1 MRVEDVDFA
10 QQANTFWAVFTG
22 AFLATVGGIVTTQA
36 ETRIRR
42 RERERDA
49 ALMFGEIL
57 TTLNVLILM
66 AGRTRGFG
74 DPYGPITLRMLRAC
88 RREIDVYDR
97 NRETL
102 YELRDGALRVALH
115 GLIVR
120 VTMPVDGVL
129 DATVE
134 ITQVKASLRA
144 PGLTEENR
152 EETLRTLA
160 VMEERRDQGFDF
172 IMEMRDEIASVVGR
186 LGKLARHTFNAY
198 DTGTGVGVVAVS
210 DDTKPFQPSI

>member
-10 QQANTFWAVFTG
+10 QQANTFCAVFTG
-22 AFLATVGGIVTTQA
+22 AFLATVGGIVTTQT

-57 TTLNVLILM
+57 NTLHVLVRL
-66 AGRTRGFG
+66 AGQTRGVG
-74 DPYGPITLRMLRAC
+74 DPYGPITMRMVRAC

-102 YELRDGALRVALH
+102 YELRDGRLRVSLH

-120 VTMPVDGVL
+120 ITMSVDGVL
-129 DATVE
+129 DASAE
-134 ITQVKASLRA
+134 ITQVRASLKA
-144 PGLTEENR
+144 PGITADDRQETEQS
-152 EETLRTLA
+152 LA
-160 VMEERRDQGFDF
+160 VMNERRDQGFDF
-172 IMEMRDEIASVVGR
+172 ILETGEEIPAIVAR
-186 LGKLARHTFNAY
+186 LGQIARHTFQPY
-198 DTGTGVGVVAVS
+198 ETGAGVGVVSVA
-210 DDTKPFQPSI
+210 TNPGQPAI

>member
-36 ETRIRR
+36 ETRLRR
-42 RERERDA
+42 RDRERDA

-57 TTLNVLILM
+57 TTLHVLIRM
-66 AGRTRGFG
+66 AGQTRGVG
-74 DPYGPITLRMLRAC
+74 DPYGPITMRMLRAC

-102 YELRDGALRVALH
+102 YELRDGPLRMSLH
-115 GLIVR
+115 SLIVR

-129 DATVE
+129 DATAE
-134 ITQVKASLRA
+134 ITQVRASLRT
-144 PGLTEENR
+144 PGMSEEHR
-152 EETLRTLA
+152 EETLRALA
-160 VMEERRDQGFDF
+160 TMETRRDQGFDF
-172 IMEMRDEIASVVGR
+172 ILEVGEDISGVVAR
-186 LGKLARHTFNAY
+186 LGQIAHHTFKPY
-198 DTGTGVGVVAVS
+198 DTGSGIGVVSVA
-210 DDTKPFQPSI
+210 TNPFQPPI

>member
-22 AFLATVGGIVTTQA
+22 AFLATVGGIVTTQT

-57 TTLNVLILM
+57 NTLHVLVRL
-66 AGRTRGFG
+66 AGQTRGVG
-74 DPYGPITLRMLRAC
+74 DPYGPITMRMVRAC

-102 YELRDGALRVALH
+102 YELRDGRLRVSLH

-120 VTMPVDGVL
+120 ITMSVDGVL
-129 DATVE
+129 DATSE
-134 ITQVKASLRA
+134 ITQVRASLKT
-144 PGLTEENR
+144 PGITADDRQDTE
-152 EETLRTLA
+152 RTLEI
-160 VMEERRDQGFDF
+160 MEERRDQGFDF
-172 IMEMRDEIASVVGR
+172 ILETGEEIPAIVAR
-186 LGKLARHTFNAY
+186 LGRIARHNFQPY
-198 DTGTGVGVVAVS
+198 ETGAGVGVVSVA
-210 DDTKPFQPSI
+210 TNPGQPPI

>member
-22 AFLATVGGIVTTQA
+22 AFLATVGGIVTTQT

-57 TTLNVLILM
+57 NTLHVLVRL
-66 AGRTRGFG
+66 AGQTRGVG
-74 DPYGPITLRMLRAC
+74 DPYGPITMRMVRAC

-102 YELRDGALRVALH
+102 YELRDGRLRVSLH

-120 VTMPVDGVL
+120 ITMSVDGVL
-129 DATVE
+129 DASAE
-134 ITQVKASLRA
+134 IAQVRASLKT
-144 PGLTEENR
+144 PGLSPDDRDETER
-152 EETLRTLA
+152 SLA
-160 VMEERRDQGFDF
+160 IMNERRDQGFDF
-172 IMEMRDEIASVVGR
+172 ILETGEEIPAIVAR
-186 LGKLARHTFNAY
+186 LGQIARHTFQPY
-198 DTGTGVGVVAVS
+198 ETGAGVGVVSVA
-210 DDTKPFQPSI
+210 TNPGQPPM

>member
-36 ETRIRR
+36 ETRLRR

-57 TTLNVLILM
+57 TTLNVLIMM
-66 AGRTRGFG
+66 AGRTRGIG
-74 DPYGPITLRMLRAC
+74 DPYGPITLRMLRAS

-115 GLIVR
+115 GLVVR
-120 VTMPVDGVL
+120 VAMPVDGVL
-129 DATVE
+129 DASAE
-134 ITQVKASLRA
+134 IAQVRASLRA
-144 PGLTEENR
+144 PGLAPEHR

-160 VMEERRDQGFDF
+160 VMEERRDQGFDA
-172 IMEMRDEIASVVGR
+172 ILDIRDEIADVVGR
-186 LGKLARHTFNAY
+186 LGKLARHTFNSY
-198 DTGTGVGVVAVS
+198 KTGTGVGVVSVS
-210 DDTKPFQPSI
+210 DDTKPFQPSM

>member
-57 TTLNVLILM
+57 STLNVLIRM
-66 AGRTRGFG
+66 AGQTRGVG

-120 VTMPVDGVL
+120 VTMPIDGVL

-134 ITQVKASLRA
+134 IGQVRASLRA
-144 PGLTEENR
+144 PGLSAEHRDDTQ
-152 EETLRTLA
+152 RTLA

-172 IMEMRDEIASVVGR
+172 ILAIRDEISTVIGR
-186 LGKLARHTFNAY
+186 LGQLARHSFNAY
-198 DTGTGVGVVAVS
+198 DTGTGVGVVSIS
-210 DDTKPFQPSI
+210 DETKPFQPSM

>member
-36 ETRIRR
+36 ETRLRR
-42 RERERDA
+42 RDRERDA

-57 TTLNVLILM
+57 TTLHVLIRM
-66 AGRTRGFG
+66 AGQTRGVG
-74 DPYGPITLRMLRAC
+74 DPYGPITLRMLRAS

-115 GLIVR
+115 SLIVR
-120 VTMPVDGVL
+120 LTMPIDGVL
-129 DATVE
+129 DATNE
-134 ITQVKASLRA
+134 IAQVRASLRA
-144 PGLTEENR
+144 PGLSSEQRQETH
-152 EETLRTLA
+152 ETLA
-160 VMEERRDQGFDF
+160 IMETRRDQGFDF
-172 IMEMRDEIASVVGR
+172 ILAVGDDINGVVAR
-186 LGKLARHTFNAY
+186 LGLIARHTFRPY
-198 DTGTGVGVVAVS
+198 DTGSGIGVVSVA
-210 DDTKPFQPSI
+210 TNPFQPPM